1 MFDKSSGLSP
11 VSLRSEEDGLLQLL
25 LVGIGGCIGAIM
37 RYSITRWLISTAVT
51 FPFATLL
58 VNVLGSFLL
67 GLFATWIMHKT
78 AIEGEL
84 RLLIQVGLFGALTTF
99 STFSLDTLNLL
110 NSGQLLKAMLNVL
123 LNVTLCLVAVWLGS
137 LLARQLG

>member
-1 MFDKSSGLSP
+1 M
-11 VSLRSEEDGLLQLL
+11 QIL
-25 LVGIGGCIGAIM
+25 LVGLGGCIGAIM
-37 RYSITRWLISTAVT
+37 RYGITRWLVSAAVT

-78 AIEGEL
+78 SIEHEL

-110 NSGQLLKAMLNVL
+110 NSGQLSKAMLNVV
-123 LNVTLCLVAVWLGS
+123 LNVVLCLMAVWLGS
-137 LLARQLG
+137 LFARQLG

>member
-1 MFDKSSGLSP
+1 
-11 VSLRSEEDGLLQLL
+11 
-25 LVGIGGCIGAIM
+25 M
-37 RYSITRWLISTAVT
+37 RYSITRWLASTAPM

-67 GLFATWIMHKT
+67 GLFATWILHKT
-78 AIEGEL
+78 SLEYEL

-110 NSGQLLKAMLNVL
+110 NSGQVFKAL
-123 LNVTLCLVAVWLGS
+123 LNVALNVVLCLVAVWLGS
-137 LLARQLG
+137 LFARQLG

>member
-1 MFDKSSGLSP
+1 
-11 VSLRSEEDGLLQLL
+11 
-25 LVGIGGCIGAIM
+25 M
-37 RYSITRWLISTAVT
+37 RYGITRWLVSAAVT

-78 AIEGEL
+78 SIEHEL

-110 NSGQLLKAMLNVL
+110 NSGQLSKAMLNVV
-123 LNVTLCLVAVWLGS
+123 LNVALCLVAVWLGS
-137 LLARQLG
+137 LFARQLG